1 MEEKMIRVAI
11 TQGDTNG
18 VGYEVILKTFS
29 DPAMLE
35 LCTPII
41 YGSPKI
47 AAYHRKALNLETNY
61 SIINTA
67 EDARDGKLNLLA
79 CFDEETKVELGQP
92 SAEAGQAAFKALD
105 RAMTDFRA
113 GLYDVLV
120 TAPINKAT
128 IQSPGFHFPGHT
140 EYIETS
146 VGDGNKALMILM
158 NESLRVALVTT
169 HLPIKEVSKAITKEA
184 IMEKATIFHKSLKR
198 DFRISN
204 PRIAVLS
211 LNPHAGDDGLLG
223 SEEKEVIIPAIE
235 ELEKQGIQAFGPYPA
250 DGFFGSNTYDYFD
263 GVLAMYHDQ
272 GLAPFKTIALESGV
286 NFTAGL
292 PIVRTSPDHGTA
304 YDIAGQGKADENS
317 FRQAIYTAIDVFR
330 NRQNYDEPLTNPL
343 PKLFLCQYVRFSSYL
358 CRLNE
363 EFGATEHQT
372 TVQYRRKLRGI
383 EPCTG
388 CRLTSGTH

>member
-18 VGYEVILKTFS
+18 VGYEVILKTFA
-29 DPAMLE
+29 DPAMFE

-47 AAYHRKALNLETNY
+47 AAYHRKALNLETNF
-61 SIINTA
+61 SIINSA
-67 EDARDGKLNLLA
+67 EEARNGRLNILA
-79 CFDEETKVELGQP
+79 CFNEEVKVELGQP
-92 SAEAGQAAFKALD
+92 SGEAGQAAFKALD
-105 RAMTDFRA
+105 RAMTDYRA
-113 GLYDVLV
+113 GLFDVLV

-184 IMEKATIFHKSLKR
+184 IIEKATIFHKTLRR
-198 DFRISN
+198 DFRIST

-211 LNPHAGDDGLLG
+211 LNPHAGDNGLLG
-223 SEEKEVIIPAIE
+223 SEEQEVIKPAID
-235 ELEKQGIQAFGPYPA
+235 ELENAGIQAFGPYPA
-250 DGFFGSNTYDYFD
+250 DGFFGSNAYDHFD

-292 PIVRTSPDHGTA
+292 PIIRTSPDHGTA

-317 FRQAIYTAIDVFR
+317 FRQAVYTAIDVFR
-330 NRQNYDEPLTNPL
+330 NRKNYDEPLENPL
-343 PKLFLCQYVRFSSYL
+343 PKLFHEKRDDSEKVRFAIPKAKDQFKKEDTKHKEDKEDKAES
-358 CRLNE
+358 
-363 EFGATEHQT
+363 
-372 TVQYRRKLRGI
+372 
-383 EPCTG
+383 
-388 CRLTSGTH
+388 